1 MLNMN
6 KKQLEGM
13 KVAELRAICKENGI
27 KHYNG
32 KNRYTKQQMVDAILE
47 AAETAKKEEPV
58 EDTTEKKENKVKQK
72 MDYVENIKIGTLV
85 AFKLPNGKVKSAKVE
100 KKSTKNRKLK
110 LVTSYGAEFII
121 PYDSVIW
128 VRTGTRWPK
137 GVYNLLKGKTEDGE
151 RKE

>member
-6 KKQLEGM
+6 KEQLEGM

-32 KNRYTKQQMVDAILE
+32 KNRYTKQQMINAILE

>member
-6 KKQLEGM
+6 KEQLEGM

-32 KNRYTKQQMVDAILE
+32 KNRYTKQQMIDAILE

-121 PYDSVIW
+121 PYD
-128 VRTGTRWPK
+128 
-137 GVYNLLKGKTEDGE
+137 
-151 RKE
+151 

>member
-1 MLNMN
+1 MLNTN
-6 KKQLEGM
+6 KEQLEGM

-32 KNRYTKQQMVDAILE
+32 KNRYTKQQMINAILE

>member
-1 MLNMN
+1 MIN
-6 KKQLEGM
+6 
-13 KVAELRAICKENGI
+13 
-27 KHYNG
+27 
-32 KNRYTKQQMVDAILE
+32 AILE

>member
-6 KKQLEGM
+6 KEQLEGM

-32 KNRYTKQQMVDAILE
+32 KNRYTKQQMIDAILE